1 MAIINIP
8 RLTPADN
15 AFGKLFEGIT
25 GIPAALGTTIEDDD
39 ASSDDSSD
47 DYEEYDASSDD
58 SSDNE

>member
-25 GIPAALGTTIEDDD
+25 GIPAALGTTIDDD
-39 ASSDDSSD
+39 TSGDASSD

-58 SSDNE
+58 SSSNE

>member
-39 ASSDDSSD
+39 ASSDDS
-47 DYEEYDASSDD
+47 EEYDYSEDESDESSDD
-58 SSDNE
+58 L

>member
-39 ASSDDSSD
+39 ASSDDS
-47 DYEEYDASSDD
+47 EEYDDSSDD